1 MEHFLKGIAP
11 LKTQICAK
19 MCNSSPLSNI
29 HQSPNCALA
38 SKKCSIKVPT
48 KGKTTF

>member
-1 MEHFLKGIAP
+1 MEHFLEGIAP
-11 LKTQICAK
+11 LKTQIRRVSWAILLLRVTYTK
-19 MCNSSPLSNI
+19 
-29 HQSPNCALA
+29 ALA